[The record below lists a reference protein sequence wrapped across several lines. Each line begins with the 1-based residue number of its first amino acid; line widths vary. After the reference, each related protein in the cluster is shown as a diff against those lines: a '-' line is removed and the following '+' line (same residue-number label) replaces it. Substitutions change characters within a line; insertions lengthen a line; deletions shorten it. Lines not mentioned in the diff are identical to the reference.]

1 MRQVGPLLK
10 LYEVGRAA
18 KHKKIMDW
26 GYLKSRQ
33 KQVTLHMQDKWKFGH
48 VTNTRCLSLLNR
60 HWTPNK
66 VQNNTKRK
74 SNWTPVQYAV
84 CASKLHAAS
93 INHYNKKKN
102 CSASV
107 WSAQFCMKTENII
120 SFGSTFVNVL
130 LTVSSKYW
138 HVNNNM
144 HNKHEQPPTA
154 GLLNTTL
161 FRHNPREN
169 KK

>member
-93 INHYNKKKN
+93 INHYNKKKIAQHLSEVRN
-102 CSASV
+102 FVWKPKTSFHLDQHLWMFYWLSV
-107 WSAQFCMKTENII
+107 RNIDM
-120 SFGSTFVNVL
+120 ST
-130 LTVSSKYW
+130 T
-138 HVNNNM
+138 
-144 HNKHEQPPTA
+144 TCIT
-154 GLLNTTL
+154 NTNS
-161 FRHNPREN
+161 RRQQVC
-169 KK
+169 